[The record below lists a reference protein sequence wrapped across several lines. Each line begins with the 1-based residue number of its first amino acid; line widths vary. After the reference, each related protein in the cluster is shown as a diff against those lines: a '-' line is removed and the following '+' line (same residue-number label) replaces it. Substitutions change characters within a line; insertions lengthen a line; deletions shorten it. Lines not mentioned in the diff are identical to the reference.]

1 MSASRFVL
9 GHDVGTSGDKAVLC
23 DLEGHTVASAYQ
35 AYPLS
40 RPRSGWAEQDPDALV
55 AAVHATSRQLVEE
68 AGLGAGDILGIGVS
82 AQMFNVIAVDAAGE
96 PLSPLLSWLDA
107 RSTQQADRISE
118 RLGFD
123 QQFERFGNVFTAK
136 DIVPKIL
143 WLQDEMP
150 DAWQRAA
157 AFLDC
162 KDYLN
167 ARLTGEVATDHAGAS
182 AYFLYDVV
190 KRQWDREA
198 ARDLGI
204 PLERL
209 PGVRPAT
216 VALAG
221 LGSAAA
227 RVMGIAAGT
236 PVVVSAGDVPAGQ
249 VGAGAARPGEAHLS
263 LGTASYYGITV
274 DEPLRDP
281 GRRLGVLCH
290 MDPTRWLLWAEME
303 TGGGALS
310 WWREV
315 LGGLGRSGGGEP
327 VTAGEVDRLASTV
340 TPEETDVLF
349 APWLSGERVP
359 LWDHH
364 ARGAFVGL
372 GLHHRA
378 GHLTRAVMEGVA
390 YHLRWVLEY
399 AEAFGV
405 TVGEIRVIGGGGLG
419 SVLPQVLADIVGRP
433 LALVADPHSAGAR
446 GAALCALAALGAGD
460 LDRLAATT
468 PLSGTVEPDPARA
481 GLYGQRFEVFR
492 SLHAALAGPFAALG
506 GSNTIS

>member
-1 MSASRFVL
+1 
-9 GHDVGTSGDKAVLC
+9 
-23 DLEGHTVASAYQ
+23 
-35 AYPLS
+35 
-40 RPRSGWAEQDPDALV
+40 V
-55 AAVHATSRQLVEE
+55 AAVHATSRQLVEQ

-82 AQMFNVIAVDAAGE
+82 AQMFNLVAVDAAGA

-107 RSTQQADRISE
+107 RSTKQAGRLSE
-118 RLGFD
+118 RLRFD
-123 QQFERFGNVFTAK
+123 EQFERYGNVFTAK

-167 ARLTGEVATDHAGAS
+167 GRLTGQIATDHAGAS

-190 KRQWDREA
+190 GRKWDHGA

-204 PLERL
+204 PAERL
-209 PGVRPAT
+209 PAVRSAT
-216 VALAG
+216 EPLAG
-221 LGSAAA
+221 LADAGGRAT
-227 RVMGIAAGT
+227 GIAAGT

-263 LGTASYYGITV
+263 LGTAGYYGITLA
-274 DEPLRDP
+274 EPLRDP

-303 TGGGALS
+303 TGGGALA

-315 LGGLGRSGGGEP
+315 LGGMGGGMSSRQPATPE
-327 VTAGEVDRLASTV
+327 EVDALASSV

-372 GLHHRA
+372 GLHHGA
-378 GHLTRAVMEGVA
+378 GHLTRAVIEGVA

-419 SVLPQVLADIVGRP
+419 RVLPQVLADVIGRP
-433 LALVADPHSAGAR
+433 LVLVADPHSAGAR

-460 LDRLAATT
+460 LDRLAAAT
-468 PLSGTVEPDPARA
+468 PVSGRVVPDPARA
-481 GLYGQRFEVFR
+481 GLYGERFQVFR
-492 SLHAALAGPFAALG
+492 SLHAALASPFAALG
-506 GSNTIS
+506 GGNTTS